1 MDNSA
6 YQNRPESISIAEYIS
21 EIPDGINNFENWLNN
36 DLLDFAKTT
45 FKFSNQTLKENIHF
59 ARLLDN
65 RDYESFIAT
74 SKSADKNIEDW
85 KLLLEPIFNISDV
98 PYLPQAFA
106 CINLGLDNAAISLL
120 HQWIQNAWF
129 KDESIRKILDE
140 AKALVAVK
148 NFQSDAGIKW
158 RKN

>member
-1 MDNSA
+1 MSLIPFEGTTII
-6 YQNRPESISIAEYIS
+6 YNRA
-21 EIPDGINNFENWLNN
+21 
-36 DLLDFAKTT
+36 
-45 FKFSNQTLKENIHF
+45 
-59 ARLLDN
+59 
-65 RDYESFIAT
+65 
-74 SKSADKNIEDW
+74 
-85 KLLLEPIFNISDV
+85 
-98 PYLPQAFA
+98 
-106 CINLGLDNAAISLL
+106 INLGLDNAAISLL